1 MGPRLVLNH
10 LNRRRRIFSVYFR
23 FNLRRLD
30 TWVCNMIR
38 RLYIFFFIISSLSI
52 AQKLQTTTKRFDRDR
67 TRTCNPQIRSLV
79 PYPLG
84 HTTTDSRLVHLT
96 CVYLLCC
103 KTDCNSALNSA
114 GTETFKLDDE
124 PYLLIF
130 IILTDTLRIADP
142 MAIRVTK
149 FGKTL

>member
-1 MGPRLVLNH
+1 MNHVLH
-10 LNRRRRIFSVYFR
+10 DAC
-23 FNLRRLD
+23 NLKRYH
-30 TWVCNMIR
+30 T
-38 RLYIFFFIISSLSI
+38 I
-52 AQKLQTTTKRFDRDR
+52 APKNIDRDR

-103 KTDCNSALNSA
+103 KQDCNSALNSA

-149 FGKTL
+149 FGKTLYVSKQYSSVLYNSFILS